1 MKFVVAITIFLLAIL
16 PPQINTAQNSNAGAN
31 FFCPQC
37 GSENKIV
44 ARFCAQCG
52 TSLRSSMPT
61 AMKNTI
67 TIDSTASARQELIRA
82 LLADPEFNRILQQQ
96 IQSTAPAALA
106 VQPKPKPVRDLFSVI
121 GGLTCTIVFFGLV
134 LSL

>member
-1 MKFVVAITIFLLAIL
+1 MKFAVAITFFLLIII
-16 PPQINTAQNSNAGAN
+16 PPQISAAQNPDAIAGI
-31 FFCPQC
+31 FCPQC
-37 GSENKIV
+37 GSENKVV

-52 TSLRSSMPT
+52 TSLPSSMPT

-67 TIDSTASARQELIRA
+67 TTDSTASARRELIRA
-82 LLADPEFNRILQQQ
+82 LMADPEFNRILQQQ